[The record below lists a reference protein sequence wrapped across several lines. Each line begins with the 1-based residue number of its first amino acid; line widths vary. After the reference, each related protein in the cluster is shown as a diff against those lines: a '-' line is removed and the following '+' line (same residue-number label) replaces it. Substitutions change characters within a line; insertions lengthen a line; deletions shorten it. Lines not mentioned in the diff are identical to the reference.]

1 MMIFTNTNG
10 VNRKVLQWYG
20 DVRAEVRKQAL
31 PWAFSEMDMIFFNIF
46 NLMYPV
52 RMKTKEEI
60 GDVIY

>member
-1 MMIFTNTNG
+1 MIFTNTNG

-31 PWAFSEMDMIFFNIF
+31 PCSFWGSDMLFFDIF